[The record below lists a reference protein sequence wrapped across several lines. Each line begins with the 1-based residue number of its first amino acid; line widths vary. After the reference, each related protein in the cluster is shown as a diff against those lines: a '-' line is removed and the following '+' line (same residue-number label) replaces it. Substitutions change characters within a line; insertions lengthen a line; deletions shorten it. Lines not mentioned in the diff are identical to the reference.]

1 LVRDG
6 FHVSITSSP
15 LAAQPSETDSDT
27 EVEIRRRG
35 DLRPLVL
42 GFELEI
48 AELRRVSAQAC

>member
-1 LVRDG
+1 
-6 FHVSITSSP
+6 VSITSSP
-15 LAAQPSETDSDT
+15 LAAQPSETDSDA
-27 EVEIRRRG
+27 RG

>member
-1 LVRDG
+1 
-6 FHVSITSSP
+6 VSITSSP